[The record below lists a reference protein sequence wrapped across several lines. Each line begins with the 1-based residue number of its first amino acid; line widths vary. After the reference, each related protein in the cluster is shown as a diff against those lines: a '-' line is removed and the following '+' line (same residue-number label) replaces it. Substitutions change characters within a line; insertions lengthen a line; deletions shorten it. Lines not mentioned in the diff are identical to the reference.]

1 MPQPNY
7 KNQNQKSSSATKRT
21 EARRFSHDQDPI
33 KAIAIFNSIVDKMQD
48 AGYKYHSCIEISVN
62 EKLLVFEEVQ

>member
-7 KNQNQKSSSATKRT
+7 KNQPVKRQTETKRT

-33 KAIAIFNSIVDKMQD
+33 KAIAIFNSIVDKMRES
-48 AGYKYHSCIEISVN
+48 GYKYHSCIEISIN
-62 EKLLVFEEVQ
+62 EKLLIFEEV